1 MTAASE
7 VGMGAMNA
15 AGSTGSEPSAY
26 ETALRQYDEAAELL
40 GLDADVREILRRPKR
55 ELVINFPVEMD
66 DGGIRMFR
74 GYRVHHNITRGPAKG
89 GIRFHPQ
96 ADLDE
101 VRALAMWMTWKCA
114 VMNLPY
120 GGAKGGVEVDPH
132 RLSLAELENLTRRYA
147 SEIAVLIGPEFDIP
161 APDMGTNA
169 QVMAWIMDTISM
181 HAGHS
186 IPAVVTGKPV
196 AVGGS
201 EGRASAT
208 SRGMLEVTLAML
220 RREGRDPRGLR
231 VAVQGAGNVGMGA
244 VRLFHEAGFTIVAVS
259 DSEGGAMR
267 ETGLD
272 AAAVA
277 RHGAAGGLMK
287 DLPDADRISNR
298 ELLELPVDIL
308 APAAIE
314 GQLTA
319 ANASRVKASMIVEGA
334 NGPTT
339 PAADLEFADRGITVI
354 PDILANAGGVT
365 VSYFEWVQDLQQFFW
380 TEAEINERLGRQM
393 RDALASVVATAE
405 EAGVTLRQAAHMLA
419 ISRVAEAT
427 RLRGVYP

>member
-1 MTAASE
+1 
-7 VGMGAMNA
+7 MNSA
-15 AGSTGSEPSAY
+15 ETTSPEPNAY
-26 ETALRQYDEAAELL
+26 ETALRQFDEAAEILD
-40 GLDADVREILRRPKR
+40 LDADVREILRRPKR
-55 ELVINFPVEMD
+55 ELVVNFPVEMD
-66 DGGIRMFR
+66 DGGTRMFR

-89 GIRFHPQ
+89 GIRYHPM

-147 SEIAVLIGPEFDIP
+147 SEISVLIGPEFDIP

-208 SRGMLEVTLAML
+208 SRGMLEVTLGML
-220 RREGRDPRGLR
+220 QRQGRDPQGLR

-244 VRLFHEAGFTIVAVS
+244 VRLFDEAGFTIVAVS
-259 DSEGGAMR
+259 DSEGGAIR

-277 RHGAAGGLMK
+277 RHGAGGGLMK

-314 GQLTA
+314 GQLTS
-319 ANASRVKASMIVEGA
+319 ANASQVKAAMIVEGA

-339 PAADLEFADRGITVI
+339 PAADDEFADRGITVI

-380 TEAEINERLGRQM
+380 TEAEINARLGRQM
-393 RDALASVVATAE
+393 RDALASVAATAE
-405 EAGVTLRQAAHMLA
+405 ESGVTLRQAAHMLA

-427 RLRGVYP
+427 RLRGIYP

>member
-1 MTAASE
+1 
-7 VGMGAMNA
+7 MGAMNPSD
-15 AGSTGSEPSAY
+15 STAPEPNAF

-55 ELVINFPVEMD
+55 ELVVNFPVEMD

-89 GIRFHPQ
+89 GIRYHPL

-120 GGAKGGVEVDPH
+120 GGAKGGVEVDPR

-147 SEIAVLIGPEFDIP
+147 SEISVLIGPEFDIP

-201 EGRASAT
+201 EGRALAT

-220 RREGRDPRGLR
+220 KREGRDPRGLR

-259 DSEGGAMR
+259 DSEGGAIR
-267 ETGLD
+267 EAGLD
-272 AAAVA
+272 VPAVV

-319 ANASRVKASMIVEGA
+319 ANASQVRASMIVEGA

-393 RDALASVVATAE
+393 REALASVAATAE

-427 RLRGVYP
+427 GLRGVYP

>member
-1 MTAASE
+1 M
-7 VGMGAMNA
+7 GMMS
-15 AGSTGSEPSAY
+15 STEATSPEPNAY
-26 ETALRQYDEAAELL
+26 ETALRQFDEAAEILN
-40 GLDADVREILRRPKR
+40 LDADMREILRRPKR
-55 ELVINFPVEMD
+55 ELVVNFPVEMD
-66 DGGIRMFR
+66 DGGIHMFR

-89 GIRFHPQ
+89 GIRYHPQ

-220 RREGRDPRGLR
+220 KRERRDPQGLR

-244 VRLFHEAGFTIVAVS
+244 VRLFDEAGFTIVAVS
-259 DSEGGAMR
+259 DSEGGAIR
-267 ETGLD
+267 ESGLD

-319 ANASRVKASMIVEGA
+319 ANAARVKASMIVEGA

-339 PAADLEFADRGITVI
+339 PEADAEFADRGITVI

-380 TEAEINERLGRQM
+380 TEAEINARLGRQM
-393 RDALASVVATAE
+393 RDALASVAATAE
-405 EAGVTLRQAAHMLA
+405 DSGVTLRQAAHMLA
-419 ISRVAEAT
+419 IARVAEAT

>member
-1 MTAASE
+1 MS
-7 VGMGAMNA
+7 AMQ
-15 AGSTGSEPSAY
+15 STDADSAHPSAY
-26 ETALRQYDEAAELL
+26 ETALRQFDDAAAI
-40 GLDADVREILRRPKR
+40 LDLHADVREILRRPKR
-55 ELVINFPVEMD
+55 ELVVNFPVEMD
-66 DGGIRMFR
+66 NGTIRMFR

-89 GIRFHPQ
+89 GIRYHPQ

-132 RLSLAELENLTRRYA
+132 SLSLTELENLTRRYA
-147 SEIAVLIGPEFDIP
+147 SEIAILIGPEFDIP

-169 QVMAWIMDTISM
+169 QIMAWIMDTISM

-201 EGRASAT
+201 EGRETAT
-208 SRGMLEVTLAML
+208 SRGMLEVTLAVL
-220 RREGRDPRGLR
+220 QRQGLDPQGMQ

-244 VRLFHEAGFTIVAVS
+244 VRLFHDAGFRVVAVS
-259 DSEGGAMR
+259 DSQGGAYR
-267 ETGLD
+267 ASGLD
-272 AAAVA
+272 PTIVE
-277 RHGAAGGLMK
+277 RHIAAGGWMPE
-287 DLPDADRISNR
+287 LPDADRITNR

-308 APAAIE
+308 VPAAIE

-319 ANASRVKASMIVEGA
+319 ENVSRVKAAIVVEGA

-339 PAADLEFADRGITVI
+339 MAADAEFADRGIIVI

-380 TEAEINERLGRQM
+380 TEAEINDRLARQM
-393 RDALASVVATAE
+393 RDALDTVVATAE
-405 EAGVTLRQAAHMLA
+405 QRGVTLRQAAHVLA
-419 ISRVAEAT
+419 ISRVAEAV
-427 RLRGVYP
+427 RLRGIYP

>member
-1 MTAASE
+1 MDT
-7 VGMGAMNA
+7 VN
-15 AGSTGSEPSAY
+15 STDSTSPELGAY
-26 ETALRQYDEAAELL
+26 ETALRQFDEAAEILN
-40 GLDADVREILRRPKR
+40 LDPDMRELLRRPKR
-55 ELVINFPVEMD
+55 ELVVNFPVEMD
-66 DGGIRMFR
+66 DSSIRMFR

-132 RLSLAELENLTRRYA
+132 RLSMTELENLTRRYA
-147 SEIAVLIGPEFDIP
+147 TEIAVLIGPEFDIP

-220 RREGRDPRGLR
+220 QRRGARSRG
-231 VAVQGAGNVGMGA
+231 
-244 VRLFHEAGFTIVAVS
+244 H
-259 DSEGGAMR
+259 
-267 ETGLD
+267 
-272 AAAVA
+272 
-277 RHGAAGGLMK
+277 AGGGSGCGQCW
-287 DLPDADRISNR
+287 DGRGAPLP
-298 ELLELPVDIL
+298 
-308 APAAIE
+308 
-314 GQLTA
+314 
-319 ANASRVKASMIVEGA
+319 
-334 NGPTT
+334 
-339 PAADLEFADRGITVI
+339 
-354 PDILANAGGVT
+354 
-365 VSYFEWVQDLQQFFW
+365 
-380 TEAEINERLGRQM
+380 
-393 RDALASVVATAE
+393 
-405 EAGVTLRQAAHMLA
+405 
-419 ISRVAEAT
+419 
-427 RLRGVYP
+427 

>member
-1 MTAASE
+1 
-7 VGMGAMNA
+7 MN
-15 AGSTGSEPSAY
+15 STESTSPEPNAY
-26 ETALRQYDEAAELL
+26 ETALRQFDDAAEMLS
-40 GLDADVREILRRPKR
+40 LDADVREILRRPKR
-55 ELVINFPVEMD
+55 ELVVNFPVEMD
-66 DGGIRMFR
+66 DGGTRMYR

-89 GIRFHPQ
+89 GIRYHPM

-132 RLSLAELENLTRRYA
+132 RLSQAELENLTRRYA
-147 SEIAVLIGPEFDIP
+147 SEISVLIGPEFDIP

-208 SRGMLEVTLAML
+208 SRGMLEVTLGML
-220 RREGRDPRGLR
+220 KRQGRDPHGLR

-244 VRLFHEAGFTIVAVS
+244 VRLFAEAGFTIVAVS
-259 DSEGGAMR
+259 DSEGGAIR

-314 GQLTA
+314 GQLTS

-339 PAADLEFADRGITVI
+339 PAADAEFAERGITVI

-380 TEAEINERLGRQM
+380 TEDEINARLGRQM
-393 RDALASVVATAE
+393 RDALASVAATAE
-405 EAGVTLRQAAHMLA
+405 GSDVTLRQAAHMLA

-427 RLRGVYP
+427 RLRGIYP

>member
-1 MTAASE
+1 
-7 VGMGAMNA
+7 MGAMNA
-15 AGSTGSEPSAY
+15 TDSTAPEPNAF
-26 ETALRQYDEAAELL
+26 ETALRQYDEAAEIL
-40 GLDADVREILRRPKR
+40 GLDSDVREILRRPKR
-55 ELVINFPVEMD
+55 ELVVNFPVEMD

-89 GIRFHPQ
+89 GIRYHPQ

-220 RREGRDPRGLR
+220 KREGRDPNGLR

-267 ETGLD
+267 ESGLD

-287 DLPDADRISNR
+287 DLPEADRISNR

-319 ANASRVKASMIVEGA
+319 ANASQVRASMIVEGA

-339 PAADLEFADRGITVI
+339 PAADLEFADRGITVV

-393 RDALASVVATAE
+393 REALASVAATAE
-405 EAGVTLRQAAHMLA
+405 EAEVTLRQAAHMLA

>member
-1 MTAASE
+1 MS
-7 VGMGAMNA
+7 AMQ
-15 AGSTGSEPSAY
+15 STDADSAHPSAY
-26 ETALRQYDEAAELL
+26 QTALRQFDDAAAI
-40 GLDADVREILRRPKR
+40 LDLHADVREILRRPKR
-55 ELVINFPVEMD
+55 ELVVNFPVEMD
-66 DGGIRMFR
+66 NGTIRMFR

-89 GIRFHPQ
+89 GIRYHPQ

-132 RLSLAELENLTRRYA
+132 SLSLTELENLTRRYA
-147 SEIAVLIGPEFDIP
+147 SEIAILIGPEFDIP

-169 QVMAWIMDTISM
+169 QIMAWIMDTISM

-201 EGRASAT
+201 EGRETAT
-208 SRGMLEVTLAML
+208 SRGMLEVTLAVL
-220 RREGRDPRGLR
+220 QRQGLDPQGMQ
-231 VAVQGAGNVGMGA
+231 VAVQGAGNVGLGA
-244 VRLFHEAGFTIVAVS
+244 VRLFHDAGFRVVAVS
-259 DSEGGAMR
+259 DSQGGAYR
-267 ETGLD
+267 ASGLD
-272 AAAVA
+272 PTIVE
-277 RHGAAGGLMK
+277 RHIAAGGWMPE
-287 DLPDADRISNR
+287 LPDADRITNR

-308 APAAIE
+308 VPAAIE

-319 ANASRVKASMIVEGA
+319 ENVSRVKAAIVVEGA

-339 PAADLEFADRGITVI
+339 MAADAEFADRGIIVI

-380 TEAEINERLGRQM
+380 TEAEINDRLARQM
-393 RDALASVVATAE
+393 RDALDTVVATAE
-405 EAGVTLRQAAHMLA
+405 QRGVTLRQAAHVLA
-419 ISRVAEAT
+419 ISRVAEAV
-427 RLRGVYP
+427 RLRGIYP

>member
-1 MTAASE
+1 
-7 VGMGAMNA
+7 MGTMN
-15 AGSTGSEPSAY
+15 STEATSPEPNAY
-26 ETALRQYDEAAELL
+26 ETALRQFDEAAEILN
-40 GLDADVREILRRPKR
+40 LDADMREILRRPKR
-55 ELVINFPVEMD
+55 ELVVNFPVEMD

-89 GIRFHPQ
+89 GIRYHPQ

-220 RREGRDPRGLR
+220 KRERRDPQGLR

-244 VRLFHEAGFTIVAVS
+244 VRLFDEAGFTIVAVS
-259 DSEGGAMR
+259 DSEGGAIC
-267 ETGLD
+267 ESGLD

-277 RHGAAGGLMK
+277 RHGASGGLMK

-319 ANASRVKASMIVEGA
+319 ANAARVKASMIVEGA

-339 PAADLEFADRGITVI
+339 PAADAEFGERGITVI

-380 TEAEINERLGRQM
+380 TEAEINARLGRQM
-393 RDALASVVATAE
+393 RDALASVAATAE
-405 EAGVTLRQAAHMLA
+405 ESGVTLRQAAHMLA

>member
-1 MTAASE
+1 MS
-7 VGMGAMNA
+7 AMQ
-15 AGSTGSEPSAY
+15 STDADSAHPSAY
-26 ETALRQYDEAAELL
+26 ETALRQFDDAAAI
-40 GLDADVREILRRPKR
+40 LDLHADVREILRRPKR
-55 ELVINFPVEMD
+55 ELVVNFPVEMD
-66 DGGIRMFR
+66 NGTIRMFR

-89 GIRFHPQ
+89 GIRYHPQ

-132 RLSLAELENLTRRYA
+132 SLSLTELENLTRRYA
-147 SEIAVLIGPEFDIP
+147 SEIAILIGPEFDIP

-169 QVMAWIMDTISM
+169 QIMAWIMDTISM

-201 EGRASAT
+201 EGRETAT
-208 SRGMLEVTLAML
+208 SRGMLEVTLAVL
-220 RREGRDPRGLR
+220 QRQGLDPQGMQ

-244 VRLFHEAGFTIVAVS
+244 VRLFHDAGFRVVAVS
-259 DSEGGAMR
+259 DSQGGAYR
-267 ETGLD
+267 ASGLD
-272 AAAVA
+272 PTIVE
-277 RHGAAGGLMK
+277 RHIAAGDWMPE
-287 DLPDADRISNR
+287 LPDADRITNR

-308 APAAIE
+308 VPAAIE

-319 ANASRVKASMIVEGA
+319 ENVSRVKAAIVVEGA

-339 PAADLEFADRGITVI
+339 MAADAEFADRGIIVI

-380 TEAEINERLGRQM
+380 TEAEINDRLARQM
-393 RDALASVVATAE
+393 RDALDTVVATAE
-405 EAGVTLRQAAHMLA
+405 QRGITLRQAAHVLA
-419 ISRVAEAT
+419 ISRVAEAV
-427 RLRGVYP
+427 RLRGIYP

>member
-1 MTAASE
+1 MS
-7 VGMGAMNA
+7 AMQ
-15 AGSTGSEPSAY
+15 STDVDSAHPSAY
-26 ETALRQYDEAAELL
+26 ETALRQFDDAAAI
-40 GLDADVREILRRPKR
+40 LDLHADVREILRRPKR
-55 ELVINFPVEMD
+55 ELVVNFPVEMD
-66 DGGIRMFR
+66 NGTIRMFR

-89 GIRFHPQ
+89 GIRYHPQ

-132 RLSLAELENLTRRYA
+132 SLSLTELENLTRRYA
-147 SEIAVLIGPEFDIP
+147 SEIAILIGPEFDIP

-169 QVMAWIMDTISM
+169 QIMAWIMDTISM

-201 EGRASAT
+201 EGRETAT
-208 SRGMLEVTLAML
+208 SRGMLEVTLAVL
-220 RREGRDPRGLR
+220 QRQGLDPQGMQ

-244 VRLFHEAGFTIVAVS
+244 VRLFHDAGFRVVAVS
-259 DSEGGAMR
+259 DSQGGAYR
-267 ETGLD
+267 ASGLD
-272 AAAVA
+272 PTIVE
-277 RHGAAGGLMK
+277 RHIAAGGWMPE
-287 DLPDADRISNR
+287 LPDADRITNR

-319 ANASRVKASMIVEGA
+319 ENVSRVKAAIVVEGA

-339 PAADLEFADRGITVI
+339 MAADAEFADRGIIVI

-380 TEAEINERLGRQM
+380 TEAEINDRLARQM
-393 RDALASVVATAE
+393 RDALDTVVATAE
-405 EAGVTLRQAAHMLA
+405 QRGVTLRQAAHVLA
-419 ISRVAEAT
+419 ISRVAEAV
-427 RLRGVYP
+427 RLRGIYP

>member
-1 MTAASE
+1 
-7 VGMGAMNA
+7 MGTMNA
-15 AGSTGSEPSAY
+15 TEATSPEPNAY
-26 ETALRQYDEAAELL
+26 ETALRQFDEAAEILD
-40 GLDADVREILRRPKR
+40 LDADLREILRRPKR
-55 ELVINFPVEMD
+55 ELVVNFPVEMD
-66 DGGIRMFR
+66 DGGTRMFR

-89 GIRFHPQ
+89 GIRYHPL

-120 GGAKGGVEVDPH
+120 GGAKGGVEVNPH
-132 RLSLAELENLTRRYA
+132 GLSISELENLTRRYA
-147 SEIAVLIGPEFDIP
+147 SEIAVFIGPEFDIP

-208 SRGMLEVTLAML
+208 ARGMLEVTLAML
-220 RREGRDPRGLR
+220 KREGRDPRGLR

-244 VRLFHEAGFTIVAVS
+244 VRLFAEAGFTIVAVS
-259 DSEGGAMR
+259 DSEGGAIR
-267 ETGLD
+267 ESGLD

-277 RHGAAGGLMK
+277 RHGADGGLMK

-380 TEAEINERLGRQM
+380 TEDEINARLGRQM
-393 RDALASVVATAE
+393 RDALESVAATAE
-405 EAGVTLRQAAHMLA
+405 ESGVTLRQAAHMLA

-427 RLRGVYP
+427 RLRGIYP

>member
-1 MTAASE
+1 
-7 VGMGAMNA
+7 MNA
-15 AGSTGSEPSAY
+15 TESTNSEPGAY
-26 ETALRQYDEAAELL
+26 ETALRQFDEAAEILD
-40 GLDADVREILRRPKR
+40 LDADMREILRRPKR
-55 ELVINFPVEMD
+55 ELVVNFPVEMD
-66 DGGIRMFR
+66 DGGMRMFR

-89 GIRFHPQ
+89 GIRYHPQ

-132 RLSLAELENLTRRYA
+132 GLSVAELENLTRRYA
-147 SEIAVLIGPEFDIP
+147 SEIAVFIGPEFDIP

-220 RREGRDPRGLR
+220 KREGRDPRGLR

-244 VRLFHEAGFTIVAVS
+244 VRLFDEAGFTIVAVS

-298 ELLELPVDIL
+298 ELLELPVDLL

-319 ANASRVKASMIVEGA
+319 ANASQVKASMIVEGA

-380 TEAEINERLGRQM
+380 TEDEINERLGRQM
-393 RDALASVVATAE
+393 RDALESVAATAA

>member
-1 MTAASE
+1 
-7 VGMGAMNA
+7 MGAMNPSD
-15 AGSTGSEPSAY
+15 STAPEPNAF

-40 GLDADVREILRRPKR
+40 NLDADVREILRRPKR
-55 ELVINFPVEMD
+55 ELVVNFPVEMD

-89 GIRFHPQ
+89 GIRYHPQ

-132 RLSLAELENLTRRYA
+132 RLSRAELENLTRRYA
-147 SEIAVLIGPEFDIP
+147 SEIAVFIGPEFDIP

-220 RREGRDPRGLR
+220 KRAGRDPRGLR

-267 ETGLD
+267 DSGLD
-272 AAAVA
+272 VPAVV

-319 ANASRVKASMIVEGA
+319 ANASQVRASMIVEGA

-393 RDALASVVATAE
+393 RDALTSVVATAE

-427 RLRGVYP
+427 GLRGVYP

>member
-1 MTAASE
+1 
-7 VGMGAMNA
+7 
-15 AGSTGSEPSAY
+15 
-26 ETALRQYDEAAELL
+26 
-40 GLDADVREILRRPKR
+40 
-55 ELVINFPVEMD
+55 
-66 DGGIRMFR
+66 
-74 GYRVHHNITRGPAKG
+74 
-89 GIRFHPQ
+89 
-96 ADLDE
+96 
-101 VRALAMWMTWKCA
+101 
-114 VMNLPY
+114 
-120 GGAKGGVEVDPH
+120 
-132 RLSLAELENLTRRYA
+132 
-147 SEIAVLIGPEFDIP
+147 
-161 APDMGTNA
+161 
-169 QVMAWIMDTISM
+169 
-181 HAGHS
+181 
-186 IPAVVTGKPV
+186 
-196 AVGGS
+196 
-201 EGRASAT
+201 
-208 SRGMLEVTLAML
+208 MLK
-220 RREGRDPRGLR
+220 REGRDPRGLR

-259 DSEGGAMR
+259 DSEGGAIR

-272 AAAVA
+272 VAAVA
-277 RHGAAGGLMK
+277 RHGAGGGLMK

-319 ANASRVKASMIVEGA
+319 ANASQVKASMIVEGA

-393 RDALASVVATAE
+393 RDALASVAATAE
-405 EAGVTLRQAAHMLA
+405 ETGVTLRQAAHMLA

>member
-1 MTAASE
+1 MS
-7 VGMGAMNA
+7 AMQ
-15 AGSTGSEPSAY
+15 STDADSAHPSAY
-26 ETALRQYDEAAELL
+26 ETALRQFDDAAAI
-40 GLDADVREILRRPKR
+40 LDLHADVREILRRPKR
-55 ELVINFPVEMD
+55 ELVVNFPVEMD
-66 DGGIRMFR
+66 NGTIRMFR

-89 GIRFHPQ
+89 GIRYHPQ

-132 RLSLAELENLTRRYA
+132 SLSLTELENLTRRYA
-147 SEIAVLIGPEFDIP
+147 SEIAILIGPEFDIP

-169 QVMAWIMDTISM
+169 QIMAWIMDTISM

-201 EGRASAT
+201 EGRETAT
-208 SRGMLEVTLAML
+208 SRGMLEVTLAVL
-220 RREGRDPRGLR
+220 QRQGLDPQGMQ

-244 VRLFHEAGFTIVAVS
+244 VRLFHDAGFRVVAVS
-259 DSEGGAMR
+259 DSQGGAYR
-267 ETGLD
+267 ASGLD
-272 AAAVA
+272 PTIVE
-277 RHGAAGGLMK
+277 RHSAAGGWMPE
-287 DLPDADRISNR
+287 LPDADRITNR

-308 APAAIE
+308 VPAAIE

-319 ANASRVKASMIVEGA
+319 ENVSRVKAAIVVEGA

-339 PAADLEFADRGITVI
+339 MAADAEFADRGIIVI

-380 TEAEINERLGRQM
+380 TEAEINDRLARQM
-393 RDALASVVATAE
+393 RDALDTVVATAE
-405 EAGVTLRQAAHMLA
+405 QRGVTLRQAAHVLA
-419 ISRVAEAT
+419 ISRVAEAV
-427 RLRGVYP
+427 RLRGIYP

>member
-1 MTAASE
+1 MS
-7 VGMGAMNA
+7 AMQSTD
-15 AGSTGSEPSAY
+15 AGSAHPSAY
-26 ETALRQYDEAAELL
+26 ETALRQFDDAAVI
-40 GLDADVREILRRPKR
+40 LDLHADVREILRRPKR
-55 ELVINFPVEMD
+55 ELVVNFPVEMD
-66 DGGIRMFR
+66 NGTIRMFR

-89 GIRFHPQ
+89 GIRYHPQ

-132 RLSLAELENLTRRYA
+132 SLSLTELENLTRRYA
-147 SEIAVLIGPEFDIP
+147 SEIAILIGPEFDIP

-169 QVMAWIMDTISM
+169 QIMAWIMDTISM

-201 EGRASAT
+201 EGRETAT
-208 SRGMLEVTLAML
+208 SRGMLEVTLAVL
-220 RREGRDPRGLR
+220 HRQGLDPQGMQ

-244 VRLFHEAGFTIVAVS
+244 VRLFHDAGFRVVAVS
-259 DSEGGAMR
+259 DSQGGAYR
-267 ETGLD
+267 ASGLD
-272 AAAVA
+272 PTIVE
-277 RHGAAGGLMK
+277 RHIAAGGWMPE
-287 DLPDADRISNR
+287 LPDADRITNR

-308 APAAIE
+308 VPAAIE

-319 ANASRVKASMIVEGA
+319 ENVSRVKAAIVVEGA

-339 PAADLEFADRGITVI
+339 MAADAEFADRGIIVI

-380 TEAEINERLGRQM
+380 TEAEINDRLARQM
-393 RDALASVVATAE
+393 RDALDTVVATAE
-405 EAGVTLRQAAHMLA
+405 QRGITLRQAAHVLA
-419 ISRVAEAT
+419 ISRVAEAV
-427 RLRGVYP
+427 RLRGIYP

>member
-1 MTAASE
+1 
-7 VGMGAMNA
+7 
-15 AGSTGSEPSAY
+15 
-26 ETALRQYDEAAELL
+26 
-40 GLDADVREILRRPKR
+40 
-55 ELVINFPVEMD
+55 
-66 DGGIRMFR
+66 MFR

-89 GIRFHPQ
+89 GIRYHPQ

-132 RLSLAELENLTRRYA
+132 SLSLTELENLTRRYA
-147 SEIAVLIGPEFDIP
+147 SEIAILIGPEFDIP

-169 QVMAWIMDTISM
+169 QIMAWIMDTISM

-201 EGRASAT
+201 EGRETAT
-208 SRGMLEVTLAML
+208 SRGMLEVTLAVL
-220 RREGRDPRGLR
+220 QRQGLDPQGMQ

-244 VRLFHEAGFTIVAVS
+244 VRLFHDAGFRVVAVS
-259 DSEGGAMR
+259 DSQGGAYR
-267 ETGLD
+267 ASGLD
-272 AAAVA
+272 PTIVE
-277 RHGAAGGLMK
+277 RHIAAGGWMPE
-287 DLPDADRISNR
+287 LPDADRITNR

-319 ANASRVKASMIVEGA
+319 ENVSRVKAAIVVEGA

-339 PAADLEFADRGITVI
+339 MAADAEFADRGIIVI

-380 TEAEINERLGRQM
+380 TEAEINDRLARQM
-393 RDALASVVATAE
+393 RDALDTVVATAE
-405 EAGVTLRQAAHMLA
+405 QRGVTLRQAAHVLA
-419 ISRVAEAT
+419 ISRVAEAV
-427 RLRGVYP
+427 RLRGIYP